1 MIAKLSWKNLWH
13 KPWNTLLSVILLVCS
28 IALMTVLVLVQ
39 HQFEDQFQKNVED
52 IDLVLGAPG
61 SPLQLILSSVYQVDA
76 PTGNI
81 SYAEAKTYMKHPHV
95 KQAIPLAF
103 GDNYVGF
110 KIVGTTWDYA
120 KKYKANLQ
128 QGKAFAKDFEVV
140 VGAQVAQKL
149 SLKLGDTFYG
159 THGDAMEGEVH
170 DNHAYEVVGILEESG
185 QVIDHL
191 ILCTISS
198 VWNIHAEHEH
208 LEGMEHETMQLTE
221 DQQEITAVMLTMKNQ
236 IAKLTWPRIIPQ
248 NTKMQAASPAIEI
261 NRLFSLFGIGLE
273 ALTYLSYAL
282 LVLSGLSI
290 FIALYSNLKE
300 RQYEF
305 ALMRI
310 SGARALQLFWS
321 LLLESWFLTFIG
333 ILFGAILG
341 RLALVLLSWSTE
353 EQFKLVFD
361 PSMILWQKEGMLWIL
376 AIFVGFLAACIPAIK
391 AYQIQISKT
400 LTHA

>member
-39 HQFEDQFQKNVED
+39 HQFEDQFQKNVDD

-221 DQQEITAVMLTMKNQ
+221 EQQEITAVLLTMKNQ

-341 RLALVLLSWSTE
+341 RLALILLSWSTE

-376 AIFVGFLAACIPAIK
+376 TIFVGFLAACIPAIK

>member
-13 KPWNTLLSVILLVCS
+13 KPWNTLLSVILLVSS

-208 LEGMEHETMQLTE
+208 VEGMEHENMPVKE
-221 DQQEITAVMLTMKNQ
+221 DNQEITAVLLTMKNQ

-376 AIFVGFLAACIPAIK
+376 TIFVGFLAACIPAIK

>member
-13 KPWNTLLSVILLVCS
+13 KPWNTLLSVILLVSS

-81 SYAEAKTYMKHPHV
+81 SYADAKTYMKHPHV

-208 LEGMEHETMQLTE
+208 VEGMEHETMPITE
-221 DQQEITAVMLTMKNQ
+221 EEQEITAVLLTMKNQ

-376 AIFVGFLAACIPAIK
+376 TIFVGFLAACIPAIK

>member
-13 KPWNTLLSVILLVCS
+13 KPWNTLLSIILLVCS

-39 HQFEDQFQKNVED
+39 HQFEDQFHKNVED

-221 DQQEITAVMLTMKNQ
+221 EQQEITAVLLTMKNQ

-333 ILFGAILG
+333 ILFGAIFG
-341 RLALVLLSWSTE
+341 RLALILLSWSTE

-361 PSMILWQKEGMLWIL
+361 PSMILWQNEGMLWIL
-376 AIFVGFLAACIPAIK
+376 TIFVGFLAACIPAIK

>member
-221 DQQEITAVMLTMKNQ
+221 EQQEITAVLLTMKNQ

>member
-39 HQFEDQFQKNVED
+39 HQFEDQFQKNVDD

-103 GDNYVGF
+103 GDNYLGF

-221 DQQEITAVMLTMKNQ
+221 EQQEITAVLLTMKNQ

-341 RLALVLLSWSTE
+341 RLALILLSWSTE

-376 AIFVGFLAACIPAIK
+376 TIFVGFLAACIPAIK

>member
-13 KPWNTLLSVILLVCS
+13 KPWNTLLSVILLVSS

-208 LEGMEHETMQLTE
+208 VEGMEHETMPITE
-221 DQQEITAVMLTMKNQ
+221 EEQEITAVLLTMKNQ

-376 AIFVGFLAACIPAIK
+376 TIFVGFLAACIPAIK
-391 AYQIQISKT
+391 AYRIQISKS

>member
-1 MIAKLSWKNLWH
+1 MIAKLSLKNLWH
-13 KPWNTLLSVILLVCS
+13 KPWNTLLSIILLVSS

-39 HQFEDQFQKNVED
+39 HQFEDQFQRNVED
-52 IDLVLGAPG
+52 VDLVLGAPG

-110 KIVGTTWDYA
+110 KIVGTIWDYA
-120 KKYKANLQ
+120 KKYRTELQ
-128 QGKAFAKDFEVV
+128 QGKPFEKDFEVV

-149 SLKLGDTFYG
+149 SLKLGDNFYG

-170 DNHAYEVVGILEESG
+170 DSHAYTVVGILKESG

-208 LEGMEHETMQLTE
+208 VEGIEHETMPITE
-221 DQQEITAVMLTMKNQ
+221 EEQEITAVLLTMKNQ

-361 PSMILWQKEGMLWIL
+361 PTMILWQKEGMLWIL
-376 AIFVGFLAACIPAIK
+376 TIFVGFFAACIPALK

>member
-13 KPWNTLLSVILLVCS
+13 KPWSTLLSVILLVSS

-81 SYAEAKTYMKHPHV
+81 SYAEAETYMKHPHV

-120 KKYKANLQ
+120 KKYKAKLQ

-149 SLKLGDTFYG
+149 SLKLGDTFHG

-208 LEGMEHETMQLTE
+208 LEGMEHEIMPITE
-221 DQQEITAVMLTMKNQ
+221 EEQEITAVLLTMKNQ

-376 AIFVGFLAACIPAIK
+376 TIFVGFLAACIPALK